1 MTTTL
6 DTIPV
11 VTPDAMESRN
21 NPSHLGHDSNNG
33 SSNGHNNEEVSI
45 GSAGSLARRQ
55 SMWDDDLIS
64 GERIINFCKVS

>member
-6 DTIPV
+6 DAIPIG
-11 VTPDAMESRN
+11 PSDIMDNRN
-21 NPSHLGHDSNNG
+21 APGFVQDSING
-33 SSNGHNNEEVSI
+33 STNGHNNEEVSI

-64 GERIINFCKVS
+64 G